1 MKKEELIEKLQK
13 LPDNIEVC
21 VFDWRKNVNDD
32 CGDGSGVGIYPNFII
47 ELMGKSEIKKGYKPF
62 LAITIENDDYNECGK
77 LIKHK

>member
-47 ELMGKSEIKKGYKPF
+47 ERLGI
-62 LAITIENDDYNECGK
+62 
-77 LIKHK
+77 